1 MLAISLG
8 VPIQHVQAYRT
19 DPLGGLLALQYWR
32 DGLSGQSFPSTWRF
46 LLKNVEDTFGKNVA
60 EDLEKK
66 ASKEPTWSAVQK
78 K

>member
-1 MLAISLG
+1 MAIGLG
-8 VPIQHVQAYRT
+8 VPVNHVQAYRT

-32 DGLSGQSFPSTWRF
+32 DGRSGQSFPSTWRF

-66 ASKEPTWSAVQK
+66 ASKEPTWSTGQK

>member
-1 MLAISLG
+1 M
-8 VPIQHVQAYRT
+8 QAYDT
-19 DPLGGLLALQYWR
+19 KPLGGLLALQYWR
-32 DGLSGQSFPSTWRF
+32 DGRSGQSFPSTWRF

-66 ASKEPTWSAVQK
+66 ASKEPTWSTGQK

>member
-1 MLAISLG
+1 MAIGLG
-8 VPIQHVQAYRT
+8 VPVSHVQAYESK
-19 DPLGGLLALQYWR
+19 PLGGLLALQYWR
-32 DGLSGQSFPSTWRF
+32 DGRSGQSFPSTWRF

-66 ASKEPTWSAVQK
+66 ASKEPTWSTGQK